1 MLRNIT
7 FSAEETVIDQARARA
22 RKENRT
28 LNEAFRDW
36 LGLYADAPRI
46 KDLQALF
53 ARLNYVDLGG
63 PVSREEMNA
72 RR

>member
-7 FSAEETVIDQARARA
+7 FSAEETLIEQARARA

-36 LGLYADAPRI
+36 LGLYADAPQAN
-46 KDLQALF
+46 DLQALF
-53 ARLNYVDLGG
+53 ARLDYVGAG
-63 PVSREEMNA
+63 RKFAREEMNE